1 MFLGALTNMEVISRL
16 KNELP
21 HEAMLTRYV
30 DIHSFLYFITQNKL
44 RFARLDTFEDL
55 NEGFSVF
62 TAEQVKDVARQS
74 RSMREITDKDH
85 LMEQLSR
92 LKQDHSRL
100 ELEYRRHQRSLFAC
114 CWYMGERESVA
125 MWDLYSNPDS
135 VAIRF
140 NANQL
145 IQLITGIAAG
155 DDSQNRLQYGAVEYA
170 ELSAIDTPL
179 DNSCIGFIKDSSF
192 SHEQEFRFLTGK
204 DDEHDSL
211 EYELCLGDL
220 KQIGFTII
228 SHPKMEQWKIRNILN
243 VLSCY
248 ELTGKF
254 QPSELAL
261 KNKF

>member
-1 MFLGALTNMEVISRL
+1 MEVISRL
-16 KNELP
+16 KKQLP
-21 HEAMLTRYV
+21 EEAMLTRYV
-30 DIHSFLYFITQNKL
+30 DLHSFLYFITQNKL

-74 RSMREITDKDH
+74 RSMRDITDKEH
-85 LMEQLSR
+85 LMEQISR

-100 ELEYRRHQRSLFAC
+100 EQEYRRHQRSLFAC
-114 CWYMGERESVA
+114 CWYMGDRESAA
-125 MWDLYSNPDS
+125 MWDLYSNADS

-140 NANQL
+140 NASQL
-145 IQLITGIAAG
+145 IQLIGDIAAG
-155 DDSQNRLQYGAVEYA
+155 DDSHSRLHYGQVEYA
-170 ELSAIDTPL
+170 ELSTLDSPL
-179 DNSCIGFIKDSSF
+179 DNSCIGFLKDSSF

-204 DDEHDSL
+204 DGEHDSL

-220 KQIGFTII
+220 KQIDFTII
-228 SHPKMEQWKIRNILN
+228 SHPKMVEWKIRNILN

-248 ELTGKF
+248 DLTGKF

-261 KNKF
+261 KNKY